1 MADEALLKTKSTLDN
16 RDFNKGVQQMKKEMK
31 DLNKVS
37 SDAFSAIGNALG
49 VDVGKIQQISSAL
62 QGLGNKLSQTG
73 QVGASA
79 FGSIANAI
87 TPVAAGIAG
96 LGLAAAIAAFKQLN
110 AEADAFEAT
119 IQGGVIKAQT
129 DAYLSTYRQALR
141 DQSGVGE
148 GFSGF
153 RQTVRFAWNE
163 LSGAFRSGFD
173 FDRMREATQ
182 LAGRAKE
189 IATELYNIDLQRKE
203 NSVQIS
209 QIDAQIAQ
217 QREII
222 SDATRSA
229 QERSVALATA
239 QQLVKDK
246 MDLQLPLA
254 ERQRD
259 LIVEYNGLTSTTVK
273 EYDKEISAK
282 MQVNTLVQQEAAEQR
297 SLLRQQNMINSA
309 LGKQAD
315 AMREIMRLQE
325 QMAASQE
332 EMKNLQLPNLGGLG
346 LGAITIPLD
355 TKLKPPTNIEE
366 VKVLISE
373 YLGGGITIGI
383 SISESDI
390 AKIQDITDK
399 VKSMIQDMA
408 VKIGESIGTLLGD
421 LVTGGDAWSNFA
433 SNAIKAFGDMAI
445 AIGKIAIEAGTGA
458 LGIKAA
464 LSLSETGA
472 YIAIAAG
479 VALVALG
486 AAVKA
491 GLANV
496 ASGNYSAGSGV
507 SSGSYSAGST
517 GFDTKEVTVHVTGEL
532 RADGDQLV
540 TVINNANRRRGYNT

>member
-1 MADEALLKTKSTLDN
+1 MKIGIGADTG
-16 RDFNKGVQQMKKEMK
+16 DFEKGARKVKQEMK

-49 VDVGKIQQISSAL
+49 VDVGKIQQFSSAL
-62 QGLGNKLSQTG
+62 SGLGNKLAQTG
-73 QVGASA
+73 QAGANA

-110 AEADAFEAT
+110 AEADAFEST

-153 RQTVRFAWNE
+153 RQTVREA
-163 LSGAFRSGFD
+163 GATLAGFFQSGFD
-173 FDRMREATQ
+173 FEIMRQANQ
-182 LAGRAKE
+182 AGERAKE
-189 IATELYNIDLQRKE
+189 IAGELYNIELQRKA

-222 SDATRSA
+222 SDATKSA

-259 LIVEYNGLTSTTVK
+259 LIIEYNGLASTTVQ
-273 EYDKEISAK
+273 EYDKEIAAK
-282 MQVNTLVQQEAAEQR
+282 MQVNSLVQQEAAEQR
-297 SLLRQQNMINSA
+297 SLLRQQNMITTA
-309 LGKQAD
+309 VEKQA
-315 AMREIMRLQE
+315 AALREIKRLQE
-325 QMAASQE
+325 QMASSQE
-332 EMKNLQLPNLGGLG
+332 EMKNLQRPNLGGLG
-346 LGAITIPLD
+346 IGSITIPLN
-355 TKLKPPTNIEE
+355 TELKPPTNIEGFKEIVKFHLGNVE
-366 VKVLISE
+366 VR
-373 YLGGGITIGI
+373 IGI
-383 SISESDI
+383 EFDEKKWNATVQEAAERIKDTLTNLMVSLS
-390 AKIQDITDK
+390 
-399 VKSMIQDMA
+399 
-408 VKIGESIGTLLGD
+408 ESIGTLLGD
-421 LVTGGDAWSNFA
+421 LATGKNGWADFA
-433 SNAIKAFGDMAI
+433 KAAISAFGDMAI
-445 AIGKIAIEAGTGA
+445 AIGKIAVEAGA
-458 LGIKAA
+458 SVIGIKTA
-464 LSLSETGA
+464 LTSMSEAGA
-472 YIAIAAG
+472 YAAIAAG
-479 VALVALG
+479 TALIILG

-496 ASGNYSAGSGV
+496 AAGNYSAGSGV
-507 SSGSYSAGST
+507 ASGNYSSGSS
-517 GFDTKEVTVHVTGEL
+517 GFATSEVTVHVTGEL